1 MGQLI
6 LDTDFKG
13 YQVKIIV
20 DSGATGNFISLRII
34 ILLNLGTKV
43 KI

>member
-1 MGQLI
+1 MEQLI
-6 LDTDFKG
+6 LNTDLKG
-13 YQVKIIV
+13 YQVKAII
-20 DSGATGNFISLRII
+20 DSRAIGNFISPRVI